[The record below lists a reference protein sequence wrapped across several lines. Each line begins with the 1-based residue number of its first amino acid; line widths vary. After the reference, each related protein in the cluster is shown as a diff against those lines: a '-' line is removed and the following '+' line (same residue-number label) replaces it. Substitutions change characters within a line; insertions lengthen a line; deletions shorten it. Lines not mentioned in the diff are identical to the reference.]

1 MRASLANAAPEGSP
15 ALIHCEISACNSTVC
30 PLRLPFSGPVG
41 ISLLLLSIVSL
52 FIGPL
57 LYQWLGHGGFAAKAV
72 DSLII
77 ALLIVLMA
85 FLLIPES
92 WAELGYWSVALILAG
107 YLVPGLLEH
116 TIKKAAHT
124 FHIVSL
130 FLALAGLALHA
141 SLDGAALA
149 INQGGAT
156 SSLSLVIVLHRFGV
170 GMMLWMMVQP
180 VFGKQAA
187 FGVLGFVSLA
197 TVGGYLLSGIV
208 LRLEGDYTMSVI
220 QALIIGMIVHSL
232 VHRSHSASHHH

>member
-1 MRASLANAAPEGSP
+1 ML
-15 ALIHCEISACNSTVC
+15 
-30 PLRLPFSGPVG
+30 F
-41 ISLLLLSIVSL
+41 LSIVSL

-57 LYQWLGHGGFAAKAV
+57 FYQWLGYGGFAAKAV

-92 WAELGYWSVALILAG
+92 WAELGYWSIALILVG

-130 FLALAGLALHA
+130 VLALAGLALHA

-149 INQGGAT
+149 INQGGAN
-156 SSLSLVIVLHRFGV
+156 SSLSLAIVLHRFGV

-180 VFGKQAA
+180 VFGKHAA
-187 FGVLGFVSLA
+187 FAVLGFVSLA
-197 TVGGYLLSGIV
+197 TIGGYLLSGV
-208 LRLEGDYTMSVI
+208 MLRLEGDHTMSVI

-232 VHRSHSASHHH
+232 VHRSHSAGHQHKS